1 MNILGISAFYHDAAA
16 CLFTDGQI
24 VGAVEEERF
33 TGIKHDHSFP
43 INSIRYLL
51 HEHYLTISDID
62 KIVWY
67 EKPDLKRDR
76 VLSIFSKRPFR
87 TFWLKREFK
96 KRHSVEG
103 NIKNLLRQTLNY
115 SGPVKYVDH
124 HLSHAA
130 FSYFTS
136 PYKDA
141 TIVTIDGVGEWE
153 TLTISKAKGKKITK
167 VYSQPF
173 PHSLGMFYSTMT
185 AYLGFKPNEGEYKVM
200 GLAPYGNPYKYYNK
214 LKKVFITPSTGLFE
228 LDQKYFTWEYSERV
242 MFTKKLCRLLELPP
256 RLTEEEM
263 TQDYMDLAA
272 AVQKI
277 YETFFCRIIAYAS
290 SKTPSNNLCLSGGC
304 AYNGVANTLAYKFY
318 GSVHIPFSPSD
329 SGSAIGA
336 VLYSERTFQ
345 KVTPFLG
352 PKVGEVSILTTLF
365 KNTDKLEWVK
375 LPERKLIKRVAEII
389 HAGCVVGWVQGRMEF
404 GSRALGNRSILAS
417 PLKKDMK
424 TKINKVIKKR
434 EGFRPFAPSC
444 LEEEAPHLFQ
454 ITEPIPY
461 MNQVVQVKNK
471 FSSAFPAIT
480 HIDNSARVQTV
491 DTEINE
497 RYRKLLEE
505 LKKISGYGMVLNTSF
520 NFKDQTITRTAQEAV
535 ERFLDCEMDYLIINN
550 YLIRKK

>member
-103 NIKNLLRQTLNY
+103 NIKNLLKQTLNY

-214 LKKVFITPSTGLFE
+214 LKKVFITPSSSLFE

-277 YETFFCRIIAYAS
+277 YETFFCRIIAFAA
-290 SKTPSNNLCLSGGC
+290 SKTPSDNLCLSGGC

-318 GSVHIPFSPSD
+318 GSIHIPFSPSD

-336 VLYSERTFQ
+336 VLYSERIFQ

-352 PKVGEVSILTTLF
+352 PKVGEISVLTTLF
-365 KNTDKLEWVK
+365 KNTNKLEWIK

-389 HAGCVVGWVQGRMEF
+389 HAGYVVGWIQGRMEF

-424 TKINKVIKKR
+424 AKINKVIKKR

-454 ITEPIPY
+454 ITEPVPY